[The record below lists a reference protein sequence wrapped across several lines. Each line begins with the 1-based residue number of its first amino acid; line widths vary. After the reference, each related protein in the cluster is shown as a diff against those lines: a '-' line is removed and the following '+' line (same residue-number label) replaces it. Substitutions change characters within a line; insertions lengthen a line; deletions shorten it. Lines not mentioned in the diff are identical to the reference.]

1 MQVPIPQKGGKKW
14 QTFSKTIRNKS
25 TQDDRNDSRQTNG
38 KKTRCEYLQNLEQGA
53 KVKVNKAYA
62 ESGFLYFVSYVDKS
76 TVLLTDNKT
85 KARQGYEQLYS
96 VYDVIVNK

>member
-1 MQVPIPQKGGKKW
+1 MANFFKDYQKQVNA
-14 QTFSKTIRNKS
+14 R
-25 TQDDRNDSRQTNG
+25 RQERQRT
-38 KKTRCEYLQNLEQGA
+38 KERQKTRCEYLQNLEQGA

-85 KARQGYEQLYS
+85 KAKQGYGHLYS
-96 VYDVIVNK
+96 VHDVIVNK